1 MRTVTAICVAA
12 GVLAGCSTSTTQEG
26 PSSAP
31 SATVPTVQPGV
42 MPNLTGLPWSDVKP
56 LLRKLG
62 RVNVATKEVPV
73 EDPAQKSRI
82 IGQDPAAGAHLE
94 PGAKITLTFGT

>member
-1 MRTVTAICVAA
+1 MERCQTPAA
-12 GVLAGCSTSTTQEG
+12 QIG
-26 PSSAP
+26 
-31 SATVPTVQPGV
+31 
-42 MPNLTGLPWSDVKP
+42 
-56 LLRKLG
+56 G